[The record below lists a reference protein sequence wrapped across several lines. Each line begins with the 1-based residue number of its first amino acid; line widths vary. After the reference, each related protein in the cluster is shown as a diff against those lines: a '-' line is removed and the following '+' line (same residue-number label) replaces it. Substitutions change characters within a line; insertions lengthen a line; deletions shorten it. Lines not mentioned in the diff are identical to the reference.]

1 MNEYAIKLLIFYCLF
16 FLTQEQTILDFT
28 DSQGTLDLSKE
39 KELKFIANYD
49 RKKSNYKYLYFF
61 PTNKDST
68 LNSNKALIKIYFKQI
83 SNNDSFKN
91 INLNYINSEYSSI
104 DFNSG
109 LYIRLADLNSDK
121 AIVYINSYGTCNVIL
136 YYQYTKEIN
145 FPSYRQYNNFQLN
158 QFILGKGQE
167 LSITHRIAHAYNDYL
182 LILSKTSLRNIE
194 VKVKYKN
201 EDVTNEKM
209 AYLYPNGYSVFLE
222 KRILDDN
229 YVEVYF
235 TINNKNKEKD
245 EILLLGYVH
254 HVTNEIFPN
263 EIVNGFQLYL
273 EGNKNEL
280 KELYVSG
287 DNDSKQYFNYQIY
300 SKNLEIDFLTLNN
313 QNKGTYIIT
322 EYNSMFPYKVNFEGK
337 MKFQFYP
344 TPQRNALYFQYIDY
358 NENDVA
364 QKNLQSL
371 VTGIPKS
378 MVIPSDKSIY
388 HFLPKERTSDNF
400 YYYLR
405 PKNNE
410 DIYVSFKEC
419 ESYPDNCY
427 FNDKKENSFEIIRNI
442 GLWYT
447 LPRNSNT
454 LQLIY
459 IYCENDCSYD
469 ILMRYEDNE
478 PLFLFPDNDYTK
490 FISDSDEDLFA
501 LPVFEYFETS
511 STQSLYIDLTVINGK
526 ADLSLRKGK
535 DGEKLECN
543 IIKVGNKQSCIITS
557 GDFLKEN
564 NNYFKK
570 EIYACVKQSNNYKN
584 TFYNIMYGSGEL
596 DTKTL
601 SNNIV
606 YNELL
611 TVPESSK
618 ETDYT
623 QTFKFK
629 NIGKNSYISISTQ
642 LCQSQVT
649 IDGTKK
655 TSAYNHFYTLSSGSH
670 VVKIYLIRDEKECQA
685 NIEDKLTIFTYD
697 ESNQQVLLG
706 ENTLIN
712 TTLSSTASFL
722 HLFKPNQVLNDNSFN
737 IEIEKYDGNILNFAY
752 ELKKI
757 SFNGNSKSSGI
768 SGQKIITSK
777 TKYISNKQIN
787 NYCGELSENEVCSLT
802 MTFTPSSSLQFSF
815 KLKKSNYYYAKELSD
830 KNLFGSVNNID
841 KNGQYYYIDVNPEL
855 NLEILLNSYGQDLK
869 FNYKIFKNYQEDEEI
884 LPLTTTYHTDYQYTI
899 ASSEFTKECGN
910 SPSFCRLY
918 IGVSSQT
925 TSGEEVSTP
934 FSIGYQYI
942 KDKVS
947 QSSINIPLNYFVQY
961 NLKELTEVTFS
972 ALNLISS
979 AKLIFNLDII
989 KEKEDDTSTV
999 TSKVS
1004 GSGFSEFTLS
1014 PGIQNTI
1021 TGSSGEININ
1031 IKKSTDTEKV
1041 IFRLRVSSVGNV
1053 NIIPMISSYEEK
1065 CSEASCYYLVQD
1077 LSLDN
1082 EEKSAYFYIPESK
1095 NMEIRYKNVKYE
1107 EDFSTDGKYN
1117 SSSELMKSSNWLE
1130 LPITDKEHYVILEI
1144 KKEGTLCQSFYN
1156 KPNIVTLNY
1165 GEKRTFS
1172 IRRGVEDNMKI
1183 KINKLTSGN
1192 NNKYKINLHSIMGNG
1207 IFKFQGKN
1215 YPLGLETAF
1224 KEDISI
1230 ILYNDKKY
1238 DMEFEVVNQRFS
1250 SVDSDYD
1257 FVFTIEYT
1265 IETGN
1270 ELQYPIT
1277 FDKRNS
1283 FNFYK
1288 SGNFDTFSFYLDR
1301 KEITSADLNMNIKIY
1316 SSGNY
1321 EIKSYFADA
1330 ELNIPTNK
1338 NELDGKVHNF
1348 IDGGG
1353 FTFSKLEIS
1362 SEILASNESPYI
1374 YIQINAKKNSGSN
1387 VVQID
1392 LYPYNMINTNYILAR
1407 DELYVQKLPSNTQD
1421 YQLFLGKS
1429 EIHYTSDSIVNF
1441 IYPLSDN
1448 YQIAIASTD
1457 DGEKIIREDGV
1468 NFVTYNGHFDGF
1480 DKITLKNGI
1489 EKDKK
1494 YISFNIYSE
1503 KQNQN
1508 SDSFIIYYQNHKDEN
1523 EAYLYNHD
1531 SDSTF
1536 KVNGKAKSV
1545 EYTVNA
1551 FKPKYSGKN
1560 IFIIKAYDKDKVEEK
1575 LKKMNDK
1582 YRSIYLLF
1590 NSDIKPEYTKYQELF
1605 VDSTSQ
1611 PLKTISDTQIK
1622 SGEYYFIGVS
1632 VIIENGREQYIG
1644 YTGVVHKVESSSLWG
1659 EIADYMSEH
1668 IFASIIIIIVI
1679 LFILGIMVNICR
1691 AERRSARGSSL
1702 KISEL
1707 EEKALND
1714 V

>member
-1 MNEYAIKLLIFYCLF
+1 MKYVLRNILILIIFTLFILTSGEIISFDFGENEL
-16 FLTQEQTILDFT
+16 
-28 DSQGTLDLSKE
+28 SQDLQKSKE
-39 KELKFIANYD
+39 FSFFANYN
-49 RKKSNYKYLYFF
+49 RNSGFKYLYIY
-61 PTNKDST
+61 TRNYDDKM
-68 LNSNKALIKIYFKQI
+68 NSNKAIVKIFFKQVSDKESSKDLI
-83 SNNDSFKN
+83 
-91 INLNYINSEYSSI
+91 LNYLNSDYSSL

-109 LYIRLADLNSDK
+109 LFIRLSDLKYNLAK
-121 AIVYINSYGTCNVIL
+121 IFILSYEECYLTL
-136 YYQYTKEIN
+136 QYKYTNEIN
-145 FPSYRQYNNFQLN
+145 FPSKSKYSNFQLN
-158 QFILGKGQE
+158 QFILPKGTTE
-167 LSITHRIAHAYNDYL
+167 TIEYRIQNSYNDYL

-194 VKVKYKN
+194 VSVKYKDK
-201 EDVTNEKM
+201 DVTEEKLS
-209 AYLYPNGYSVFLE
+209 YLYPNGCSIFLE
-222 KRILDDN
+222 KSSLDSN
-229 YVEVYF
+229 YIYIYV
-235 TINNKNKEKD
+235 TIKNKNNRN
-245 EILLLGYVH
+245 EIILLGYDH
-254 HVTNEIFPN
+254 HYEDELFPN

-273 EGNKNEL
+273 EGNKNSL
-280 KELYVSG
+280 DKLLISG
-287 DNDSKQYFNYQIY
+287 KNNLKQYFTYQTY
-300 SKNLEIDFLTLNN
+300 SKKLQIDFLTKENVS
-313 QNKGTYIIT
+313 KGSYIVK
-322 EYNSMFPYKVNFEGK
+322 EYNSMFPYEINFSGRLR
-337 MKFQFYP
+337 FHFIP
-344 TPQRNALYFQYIDY
+344 TPQRTALYIQYIDY
-358 NENDVA
+358 SDIEVA
-364 QKNLQSL
+364 QKSLQSL
-371 VTGIPKS
+371 VTGVPKS
-378 MVIPSDKSIY
+378 MIIPRGQSMY
-388 HFLPKERTSDNF
+388 HFLPKERDSDSF
-400 YYYLR
+400 SYYLR
-405 PKNNE
+405 PKTQE
-410 DIYVSFKEC
+410 KIYVAFKTC
-419 ESYPDNCY
+419 ESYPETCV
-427 FNDKKENSFEIIRNI
+427 FTDKLESGEIIQNI

-447 LPRNSNT
+447 LPRKENE

-459 IYCENDCSYD
+459 VYCENDCSYD
-469 ILMRYEDNE
+469 ILITYEKSE
-478 PLFLFPDNDYTK
+478 PLFLFPDNNYTK
-490 FISDSDEDLFA
+490 FISDEGEDIFI
-501 LPVFEYFETS
+501 LPVFEFFNIS
-511 STQSLYIDLTVINGK
+511 DTQSIYIDMTVINGK
-526 ADLSLRKGK
+526 VDLTLKRIIGGK
-535 DGEKLECN
+535 NLDCK
-543 IIKVGNKQSCIITS
+543 IIKIGNKQSCIIDKE
-557 GDFLKEN
+557 DFLSKD

-570 EIYACVKQSNNYKN
+570 EIYAYVKQSSNYKN
-584 TFYNIMYGSGEL
+584 TLYNIIYGSGEL
-596 DTKTL
+596 NTKTL

-611 TVPESSK
+611 TVPEENK
-618 ETDYT
+618 ETAYT
-623 QTFKFK
+623 KTFNFE

-670 VVKIYLIRDEKECQA
+670 AVKIYLISDEKECQA
-685 NIEDKLTIFTYD
+685 NIEDKMTIFTYD
-697 ESNQQVLLG
+697 ESNQQVLLS

-712 TTLSSTASFL
+712 TTLSSTVSFL

-737 IEIEKYDGNILNFAY
+737 MEIEKYDGNFLNFAY

-757 SFNGNSKSSGI
+757 SFNGNSESLGI

-777 TKYISNKQIN
+777 TKYISNKQIS
-787 NYCGELSENEVCSLT
+787 NYCGKLGENEVCSLT
-802 MTFTPSSSLQFSF
+802 MTFTPSTSLKFSF
-815 KLKKSNYYYAKELSD
+815 KLKKSSYYYAKELTD
-830 KNLFGSVNNID
+830 KNLLGSVNNID
-841 KNGQYYYIDVNPEL
+841 KNAQYYYIDVNNEL
-855 NLEILLNSYGQDLK
+855 NLEILLNSYGEDLK
-869 FNYKIFKNYQEDEEI
+869 FNYKIFKKYQEDEDI

-899 ASSEFTKECGN
+899 ANSEFTKECGN

-942 KDKVS
+942 KDKIS
-947 QSSINIPLNYFVQY
+947 QSSINIPINYFVQY
-961 NLKELTEVTFS
+961 TLKDLSEITFS
-972 ALNLISS
+972 ALNLINS
-979 AKLIFNLDII
+979 AKLFFDLDII
-989 KEKEDDTSTV
+989 KEKEDDTSKL

-1004 GSGFSEFTLS
+1004 GSGFSEFILS
-1014 PGIQNTI
+1014 PGVQNTV

-1031 IKKSTDTEKV
+1031 VKKSTDTDNV
-1041 IFRLRVSSVGNV
+1041 TFRLRVSSVGNV

-1065 CSEASCYYLVQD
+1065 CSKASCYYLVQD

-1107 EDFSTDGKYN
+1107 EDFSIDGEYN

-1192 NNKYKINLHSIMGNG
+1192 NNKYKISLHSIMGNG

-1250 SVDSDYD
+1250 SVDSNYD

-1288 SGNFDTFSFYLDR
+1288 SGNFDSFSFYLDR
-1301 KEITSADLNMNIKIY
+1301 KEITSDDLNMNIKIH

>member
-1 MNEYAIKLLIFYCLF
+1 MKIIGINILSLIIYSLF
-16 FLTQEQTILDFT
+16 ILTFEQTLNFEEKEKFISLKD
-28 DSQGTLDLSKE
+28 SKE
-39 KELKFIANYD
+39 FTFTANYT
-49 RKKSNYKYLYFF
+49 RNSGYKYLYIC
-61 PTNKDST
+61 PKNNEDNM
-68 LNSNKALIKIYFKQI
+68 NSNKAILKIFFKQN
-83 SNNDSFKN
+83 SEKDSSKGLK
-91 INLNYINSEYSSI
+91 LNYLNSDYSSI
-104 DFNSG
+104 EFNSG
-109 LYIRLADLNSDK
+109 LYIKLADLKYDS
-121 AIVYINSYGTCNVIL
+121 ATIYVLSYETCSL
-136 YYQYTKEIN
+136 RLQYQYTNEIN
-145 FPSYRQYNNFQLN
+145 FPSKSKYSNFQLN
-158 QFILGKGQE
+158 QFILSKGTTE
-167 LSITHRIAHAYNDYL
+167 SITYKIQNRYNDYL

-194 VKVKYKN
+194 VTVKYKDN
-201 EDVTNEKM
+201 YVTEEKL
-209 AYLYPNGYSVFLE
+209 AYIYPNGCSIFLD
-222 KRILDDN
+222 KDILDSDYLN
-229 YVEVYF
+229 VYV
-235 TINNKNKEKD
+235 TIKNKNLNND
-245 EILLLGYVH
+245 DILLLGYEH
-254 HVTNEIFPN
+254 HSDEELFPN

-273 EGNKNEL
+273 EGNQNALNFLPITGKSNL
-280 KELYVSG
+280 L
-287 DNDSKQYFNYQIY
+287 QYFCYYTY
-300 SKNLEIDFLTLNN
+300 SQKLQIDFLTSSNED
-313 QNKGTYIIT
+313 KGSYIIK
-322 EYNSMFPYKVNFEGK
+322 EYNSMFHYNIDFSGK
-337 MKFQFYP
+337 IRFDFVP
-344 TPQRNALYFQYIDY
+344 TPQRTSLYIQYLDYKEIDI
-358 NENDVA
+358 V
-364 QKNLQSL
+364 QKSLQSL
-371 VTGIPKS
+371 VTGVPKS
-378 MVIPSDKSIY
+378 MIIPSGQSIY
-388 HFLPKERTSDNF
+388 HFLPKEKNSDNF
-400 YYYLR
+400 SYYLR
-405 PKNNE
+405 PKAQE
-410 DIYVSFKEC
+410 KIYASFKTC
-419 ESYPDNCY
+419 ESYPEGCTFTGKQDTI
-427 FNDKKENSFEIIRNI
+427 EIIQNI

-447 LPRNSNT
+447 LSRKSNE

-459 IYCENDCSYD
+459 IYCENECSYD
-469 ILMRYEDNE
+469 IIMTYEDNE
-478 PLFLFPDNDYTK
+478 PLFLFPENNYTK
-490 FISDSDEDLFA
+490 FISNSGEDMFA
-501 LPVFEYFETS
+501 LPVFEYFNKSNTK
-511 STQSLYIDLTVINGK
+511 SLYIDLTIINGK
-526 ADLSLRKGK
+526 ADLTLRIGR
-535 DGEKLECN
+535 DGEKLNCN
-543 IIKVGNKQSCIITS
+543 IIKLGNKQSCIITREEFLS
-557 GDFLKEN
+557 GN
-564 NNYFKK
+564 NKYFKK
-570 EIYACVKQSNNYKN
+570 EIYAYVKQSNNYKN
-584 TFYNIMYGSGEL
+584 TFYNIMYGSAEL
-596 DTKTL
+596 NTKTL

-618 ETDYT
+618 ETAYT
-623 QTFKFK
+623 KTFNFE
-629 NIGKNSYISISTQ
+629 NNGKNSYISISTQ

-670 VVKIYLIRDEKECQA
+670 VVKIYLINDEKVCQA
-685 NIEDKLTIFTYD
+685 NIEDILTIFTYD
-697 ESNQQVLLG
+697 ESNIQVLLG

-712 TTLSSTASFL
+712 TTLSSTVSFL
-722 HLFKPNQVLNDNSFN
+722 HLFKPNQDLNDNSFN
-737 IEIEKYDGNILNFAY
+737 MEIEKYDGNILNFAY
-752 ELKKI
+752 ELKKL
-757 SFNGNSKSSGI
+757 SFNGNSESSGI

-777 TKYISNKQIN
+777 TKYLSNKQIR
-787 NYCGELSENEVCSLT
+787 NYCGKLSENEVCSLT
-802 MTFTPSSSLQFSF
+802 MTFTPSSSLKFSF
-815 KLKKSNYYYAKELSD
+815 KLKKSNYYYAKELTD
-830 KNLFGSVNNID
+830 KNLLGSVNNIG
-841 KNGQYYYIDVNPEL
+841 KNDQYYYIDVNNEL
-855 NLEILLNSYGQDLK
+855 NLEILLNSYGEDLK
-869 FNYKIFKNYQEDEEI
+869 FNYKIFKKYQEDEDI

-899 ASSEFTKECGN
+899 SSSEFTKECGN

-918 IGVSSQT
+918 IGVFSQST
-925 TSGEEVSTP
+925 TGEEVSTP

-961 NLKELTEVTFS
+961 TLKDLSEVTFS
-972 ALNLISS
+972 SLNLINS
-979 AKLIFNLDII
+979 AKLIFDLDII
-989 KEKEDDTSTV
+989 KEKEGDTSTV

-1014 PGIQNTI
+1014 PGAQNTV

-1031 IKKSTDTEKV
+1031 VKKSTDTEEV
-1041 IFRLRVSSVGNV
+1041 TFRLRVSSVGNV
-1053 NIIPMISSYEEK
+1053 NIIPMISSYREK
-1065 CSEASCYYLVQD
+1065 CSKTPCYYLVQD

-1082 EEKSAYFYIPESK
+1082 EEKSTYFYIPESD
-1095 NMEIRYKNVKYE
+1095 NMVINYKIVKYE
-1107 EDFSTDGKYN
+1107 EDFSTDGN
-1117 SSSELMKSSNWLE
+1117 FEPSTGLMKSSNWLE

-1172 IRRGVEDNMKI
+1172 IRRGVEDTMKI

-1207 IFKFQGKN
+1207 IFKFKGQN
-1215 YPLGLETAF
+1215 YPLGSETAF

-1250 SVDSDYD
+1250 SVDSNYD

-1265 IETGN
+1265 IESGN
-1270 ELQYPIT
+1270 ELQYPIK

-1321 EIKSYFADA
+1321 EIKSYFSDA

-1392 LYPYNMINTNYILAR
+1392 LYPYNMNNTNNILAR
-1407 DELYVQKLPSNTQD
+1407 DELYVQKLPSDTQD

-1429 EIHYTSDSIVNF
+1429 EIHYTSNSIVNF

-1457 DGEKIIREDGV
+1457 DGKKIIRKDGD
-1468 NFVTYNGHFDGF
+1468 NFVTYNGHYDGF
-1480 DKITLKNGI
+1480 DKITLKNEI
-1489 EKDKK
+1489 ENDKK

-1503 KQNQN
+1503 QQNKN

-1523 EAYLYNHD
+1523 EAYLYDHV

-1536 KVNGKAKSV
+1536 NVTGKEKSV
-1545 EYTVNA
+1545 EYRVNA

-1560 IFIIKAYDKDKVEEK
+1560 IFIVKAYEKDKVENK
-1575 LKKMNDK
+1575 LKKMK
-1582 YRSIYLLF
+1582 EQYRSIYLLF

-1605 VDSTSQ
+1605 VDSNSAST
-1611 PLKTISDTQIK
+1611 KTISDTQIK
-1622 SGEYYFIGVS
+1622 AGEYFFIGVS
-1632 VIIENGREQYIG
+1632 VVKDNGREQYIG
-1644 YTGVVHKVESSSLWG
+1644 YTGVYHKVESSNLWG

-1691 AERRSARGSSL
+1691 AERRSARGSSI

-1714 V
+1714 I

>member
-1 MNEYAIKLLIFYCLF
+1 MSYIQIIILSINIFFILNAEDFNIEFQNGENYVNLENKKQFTIKAKYSRNLY
-16 FLTQEQTILDFT
+16 T
-28 DSQGTLDLSKE
+28 
-39 KELKFIANYD
+39 
-49 RKKSNYKYLYFF
+49 YLYIYPRNFIDGM
-61 PTNKDST
+61 N
-68 LNSNKALIKIYFKQI
+68 LNNAIYKIYFKQI
-83 SNNDSFKN
+83 QDKDSVEDFS
-91 INLNYINSEYSSI
+91 LNYLNSDYSSI

-109 LYIRLADLNSDK
+109 LYIKCSTLTLDK
-121 AIVYINSYGTCNVIL
+121 AIIFIKSNEICNFRIF
-136 YYQYTKEIN
+136 YKYENNIN
-145 FPSYRQYNNFQLN
+145 FPTYSRYSNFQLN
-158 QFILGKGQE
+158 QFVLSNGKTE
-167 LSITHRIAHAYNDYL
+167 SINYNIKKGNYL
-182 LILSKTSLRNIE
+182 IILSKTSLRNIE
-194 VKVKYKN
+194 VKV
-201 EDVTNEKM
+201 EFEKKDATEEKL
-209 AYLYPNGYSVFLE
+209 AYLYPNGCSVFLDYDQIDTLD
-222 KRILDDN
+222 IL
-229 YVEVYF
+229 V
-235 TINNKNKEKD
+235 TIKNKNNRD
-245 EILLLGYVH
+245 EIILLGYMNDIE
-254 HVTNEIFPN
+254 NEIFPN
-263 EIVNGFQLYL
+263 GIVNGFQLYL
-273 EGNKNEL
+273 EGNKNDL
-280 KELYVSG
+280 GDLLISG
-287 DNDSKQYFNYQIY
+287 ENGMIQFFTYQIFN
-300 SKNLEIDFLTLNN
+300 KNVKIYYETDKTEEGNDDLED
-313 QNKGTYIIT
+313 
-322 EYNSMFPYKVNFEGK
+322 YNSMFHRTIDYSGK
-337 MKFQFYP
+337 LSFVFTKAP
-344 TPQRNALYFQYIDY
+344 KRSALYFQYIDY
-358 NENDVA
+358 SNEEIA
-364 QKNLQSL
+364 QTSLQSL
-371 VTGIPKS
+371 VTGVPKAMAIPSSKS
-378 MVIPSDKSIY
+378 MY
-388 HFLPKERTSDNF
+388 HFLPKERYSDKL

-405 PKNNE
+405 VKNQGKMH
-410 DIYVSFKEC
+410 VSFIGC
-419 ESYPDNCY
+419 PTYPESCTFTGELDNSI
-427 FNDKKENSFEIIRNI
+427 DIIKNI
-442 GLWYT
+442 GLWYSI
-447 LPRNSNT
+447 PRNKEE

-459 IYCENDCSYD
+459 IYCEYDCSYD
-469 ILMRYEDNE
+469 ILMTYEENE
-478 PLFLFPDNDYTK
+478 PLFLFPDNNYTK
-490 FISDSDEDLFA
+490 FISDSGEDMIA
-501 LPVFEYFETS
+501 LPVFEYFDTS
-511 STQSLYIDLTVINGK
+511 NTQSLYIDMTVINGK
-526 ADLSLRKGK
+526 ADLSLK
-535 DGEKLECN
+535 DGRDGKALNFN
-543 IIKVGNKQSCIITS
+543 IIKIGNKQSYIIS
-557 GDFLKEN
+557 REEFLNNEN
-564 NNYFKK
+564 KYFKK
-570 EIYACVKQSNNYKN
+570 EIYAYVKQSNNYKN
-584 TFYNIMYGSGEL
+584 TIYNIMYGSGEL
-596 DTKTL
+596 NTKTL
-601 SNNIV
+601 GNNIV
-606 YNELL
+606 YNEIL
-611 TVPESSK
+611 TVPLEGKES
-618 ETDYT
+618 DYT
-623 QTFKFK
+623 KTFNFV
-629 NIGKNSYISISTQ
+629 NYGQNSIYISISTQ
-642 LCQSQVT
+642 ICQSIVT
-649 IDGTKK
+649 IDGTLKK
-655 TSAYNHFYTLSSGSH
+655 ADYNHVNAFKTGTH
-670 VVKIYLIRDEKECQA
+670 IVKIYLKSDGSLCKE
-685 NIEDKLTIFTYD
+685 NIEDQITIFTFNNN
-697 ESNQQVLLG
+697 EEVLLS

-712 TTLSSTASFL
+712 TTIPSTVSFL
-722 HLFKPNQVLNDNSFN
+722 HLFKPNLNIDDNSFN
-737 IEIEKYDGNILNFAY
+737 MEIEKYDGNILNFEY
-752 ELKKI
+752 EIKKI

-777 TKYISNKQIN
+777 TKYISNKQIKK
-787 NYCGELSENEVCSLT
+787 YCGNLVENEVCSLT
-802 MTFTPSSSLQFSF
+802 MTFTPSSSLKFSF
-815 KLKKSNYYYAKELSD
+815 KLKKSNYYYAKELTN
-830 KNLFGSVNNID
+830 KNLLGLVSNID
-841 KNGQYYYIDVNPEL
+841 KNAQYYYIDVNNEL
-855 NLEILLNSYGQDLK
+855 NLEILLNSYGEDLK
-869 FNYKIFKNYQEDEEI
+869 FNYKIFKKSQEDEDI

-899 ASSEFTKECGN
+899 SSSELTKECGN

-925 TSGEEVSTP
+925 TTGEEVSTP

-942 KDKVS
+942 KDTVS

-961 NLKELTEVTFS
+961 TLKDLTEVTFS
-972 ALNLISS
+972 ALNLINN
-979 AKLIFNLDII
+979 AKLIFDLDII
-989 KEKEDDTSTV
+989 KEKEDDTSTIV
-999 TSKVS
+999 SKVS

-1014 PGIQNTI
+1014 QGVQNI
-1021 TGSSGEININ
+1021 VTGSSGEININ
-1031 IKKSTDTEKV
+1031 VKKTTDTEKV
-1041 IFRLRVSSVGNV
+1041 IFRLRASTIGNV
-1053 NIIPMISSYEEK
+1053 NIIPMISTYEEK
-1065 CSEASCYYLVQD
+1065 CSKAPCYYLVQE

-1082 EEKSAYFYIPESK
+1082 EEKSAYFYIPESN
-1095 NMEIRYKNVKYE
+1095 NMEINYKNIKYE
-1107 EDFSTDGKYN
+1107 EDFSIDGKYN
-1117 SSSELMKSSNWLE
+1117 SSFGLMKSLNWLE
-1130 LPITDKEHYVILEI
+1130 LPISDKEHSVILKI
-1144 KKEGTLCQSFYN
+1144 GKEGTLCQTFYN
-1156 KPNIVTLNY
+1156 KPNKVTLNY

-1172 IRRGVEDNMKI
+1172 IRRGVEDTMKI

-1207 IFKFQGKN
+1207 IFKFQGQN

-1250 SVDSDYD
+1250 SVDSNYD

-1575 LKKMNDK
+1575 LKKMKDE

>member
-1 MNEYAIKLLIFYCLF
+1 M
-16 FLTQEQTILDFT
+16 
-28 DSQGTLDLSKE
+28 
-39 KELKFIANYD
+39 
-49 RKKSNYKYLYFF
+49 KKS
-61 PTNKDST
+61 
-68 LNSNKALIKIYFKQI
+68 I
-83 SNNDSFKN
+83 S
-91 INLNYINSEYSSI
+91 
-104 DFNSG
+104 
-109 LYIRLADLNSDK
+109 
-121 AIVYINSYGTCNVIL
+121 
-136 YYQYTKEIN
+136 
-145 FPSYRQYNNFQLN
+145 FPSYSRYTNFQLN
-158 QFILGKGQE
+158 QFILPNGKTE
-167 LSITHRIAHAYNDYL
+167 SINHNIKKGNFL
-182 LILSKTSLRNIE
+182 IILSKTSLRNIE
-194 VKVKYKN
+194 VKVQYENQDKT
-201 EDVTNEKM
+201 EEKL
-209 AYLYPNGYSVFLE
+209 AYLYPNGCSIFLDYDNIDTM
-222 KRILDDN
+222 KIL
-229 YVEVYF
+229 V
-235 TINNKNKEKD
+235 TIKNKNNRD
-245 EILLLGYVH
+245 ELILLGFMNDVK
-254 HVTNEIFPN
+254 NEIFPN
-263 EIVNGFQLYL
+263 PIVNGFQVYL
-273 EGNKNEL
+273 EGYNNDLDDLLIDGK
-280 KELYVSG
+280 SG
-287 DNDSKQYFNYQIY
+287 MIQYFTYQIY
-300 SKNLEIDFLTLNN
+300 NKNVKIFFETDTTD
-313 QNKGTYIIT
+313 KGNYALLD
-322 EYNSMFPYKVNFEGK
+322 YNSMFQRTIDYSGK
-337 MKFQFYP
+337 LSFSFTKA
-344 TPQRNALYFQYIDY
+344 PQRSALYFQYIDY
-358 NENDVA
+358 SKNEVA
-364 QKNLQSL
+364 QTSLQSL
-371 VTGIPKS
+371 VTGVPKA
-378 MVIPSDKSIY
+378 MVIPSTKSIY
-388 HFLPKERTSDNF
+388 HFLPKERDSDKL

-405 PKNNE
+405 VKNQGKMH
-410 DIYVSFKEC
+410 ISFQEC
-419 ESYPDNCY
+419 SSYPENCT
-427 FNDKKENSFEIIRNI
+427 FTGKLENSIDIIQNI
-442 GLWYT
+442 GLWYSI
-447 LPRNSNT
+447 PRNKEK

-459 IYCENDCSYD
+459 IYCENHCSYD
-469 ILMRYEDNE
+469 ILMTYEDNE
-478 PLFLFPDNDYTK
+478 PLFLFPDNNYTK
-490 FISDSDEDLFA
+490 FISNSDEDMFA
-501 LPVFEYFETS
+501 LPVFEYFKTS
-511 STQSLYIDLTVINGK
+511 GINSLYIDLTVISGK
-526 ADLSLRKGK
+526 ADLTLKIGRGGK
-535 DGEKLECN
+535 DLNCN
-543 IIKVGNKQSCIITS
+543 IIKVGNKQSCVITS
-557 GDFLKEN
+557 EDFLSEN

-570 EIYACVKQSNNYKN
+570 EIYAYVKQSNNYKN

-596 DTKTL
+596 NTKTL
-601 SNNIV
+601 SNNII

-611 TVPESSK
+611 IVPESNK

-623 QTFKFK
+623 KTFNFE
-629 NIGKNSYISISTQ
+629 NNGKNSYISISTQ

-649 IDGTKK
+649 IDGIKK
-655 TSAYNHFYTLSSGSH
+655 ALSYNHFYTLSTGSH
-670 VVKIYLIRDEKECQA
+670 VVKIYLIRDEKVCQA
-685 NIEDKLTIFTYD
+685 NIQDKMTIFTYD
-697 ESNQQVLLG
+697 ESNKEVLLS
-706 ENTLIN
+706 ENTSIN
-712 TTLSSTASFL
+712 TTISSTISFL
-722 HLFKPNQVLNDNSFN
+722 YLFKPNLDINDNSFN
-737 IEIEKYDGNILNFAY
+737 MEIEKYDGNILNFAY

-757 SFNGNSKSSGI
+757 SFNENSESSGI

-777 TKYISNKQIN
+777 TKYISNEQIK
-787 NYCGELSENEVCSLT
+787 NYCGKLNENEVCCLT
-802 MTFTPSSSLQFSF
+802 MTFTPSSSLHFSF
-815 KLKKSNYYYAKELSD
+815 KLKKNNYYYAKELTD
-830 KNLFGSVNNID
+830 KNLIGSVNNID
-841 KNGQYYYIDVNPEL
+841 KNAQYYYIDVNNEL
-855 NLEILLNSYGQDLK
+855 NLEILLNSYGPDLK
-869 FNYKIFKNYQEDEEI
+869 FNYKIFKKYQEDEDI

-899 ASSEFTKECGN
+899 TSSEFNKECGN

-925 TSGEEVSTP
+925 TTGEEVSTP

-942 KDKVS
+942 KEKVS

-961 NLKELTEVTFS
+961 TLNDLTEVTFS
-972 ALNLISS
+972 ALNFINS
-979 AKLIFNLDII
+979 AKLIFDLDIF
-989 KEKEDDTSTV
+989 KEKEGDTSTV
-999 TSKVS
+999 TSKIS

-1014 PGIQNTI
+1014 PGVQNTV

-1041 IFRLRVSSVGNV
+1041 TFRLRVSTVGNV
-1053 NIIPMISSYEEK
+1053 NIIPMVSSYEEK
-1065 CSEASCYYLVQD
+1065 CSKAPCYYLVQD

-1082 EEKSAYFYIPESK
+1082 KEKSAYFYIPESE
-1095 NMEIRYKNVKYE
+1095 NMVIYYKNVKYE
-1107 EDFSTDGKYN
+1107 EDFSTVGDFEPSTG
-1117 SSSELMKSSNWLE
+1117 LMKSSNWLE
-1130 LPITDKEHYVILEI
+1130 LPISDKEHYVILKME
-1144 KKEGTLCQSFYN
+1144 KEGTLCQSFYN

-1172 IRRGVEDNMKI
+1172 IRRGVEDAMKI

-1207 IFKFQGKN
+1207 IFKFQGQK

-1250 SVDSDYD
+1250 SVDSNYD

-1288 SGNFDTFSFYLDR
+1288 SGNFDAFSFYLDR

-1362 SEILASNESPYI
+1362 SQILASNESPYI

-1668 IFASIIIIIVI
+1668 IFTSIIIIIVI